1 MLKRKRLQKFTFAQ
15 QSVANDTS
23 ATIAA
28 CNWAT
33 IAWLG
38 AGAYQSRPLTHNKQP
53 RESLAAASTLDC
65 EGIAAVEC
73 GRIKNQTA

>member
-33 IAWLG
+33 IARLG
-38 AGAYQSRPLTHNKQP
+38 AGAYQSRPLTHNKKP

-65 EGIAAVEC
+65 EGVAATEC